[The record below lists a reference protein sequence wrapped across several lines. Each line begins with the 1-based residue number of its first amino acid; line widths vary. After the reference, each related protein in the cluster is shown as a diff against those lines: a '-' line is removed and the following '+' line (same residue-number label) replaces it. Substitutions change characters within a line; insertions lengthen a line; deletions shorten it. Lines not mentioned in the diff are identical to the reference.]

1 MTDPLDSTVTDGG
14 LNSSD
19 TQDWGKDRPAIRV
32 PWYLSFGALILV
44 AGVIFLIG
52 AIAYK
57 VSGLFQPKP
66 AAVANA
72 APSPA
77 ITAPPQ
83 ASDKDAEIASLRSQI
98 AVLQGQSAATAAPPA
113 YAADPAALAAL
124 SARLDRVEANQRA
137 FARAAMVANAA
148 ADLEET
154 ARSGAPFVNQLAVV
168 EPGLDDPNVL
178 APLRPYAD
186 KGVPTAI
193 DLAIQF
199 PRAAAEANIASRD
212 NSNDNSLLSKTAHAL
227 GSILH
232 LSIRRTDNPDGQG
245 TQAVLQHA
253 GNSLN
258 SGDLKSAVAYVDTL
272 KPAAHKAIEPWLA
285 DAKARLL
292 VDDTTQRIAA
302 GALSRLAQVNAP
314 ATAIPGAAL

>member
-19 TQDWGKDRPAIRV
+19 TQDWNKDRPAIRV

-72 APSPA
+72 APSA
-77 ITAPPQ
+77 ALGAPPQ
-83 ASDKDAEIASLRSQI
+83 NSDKDAEIAALRSQI
-98 AVLQGQSAATAAPPA
+98 AVLQGQSATTAAPPA

-148 ADLEET
+148 QALDMT
-154 ARSGAPFVNQLAVV
+154 ARSGAPFATQLAVV

-186 KGVPTAI
+186 KGVPTVV
-193 DLAIQF
+193 DLAVRF
-199 PRAAAEANIASRD
+199 PSEAAKANIAARND
-212 NSNDNSLLSKTAHAL
+212 GGDNSLLTRAL
-227 GSILH
+227 HFMGSFV
-232 LSIRRTDNPDGQG
+232 SIRRTDDVTGQG

-253 GNSLN
+253 ENSLN
-258 SGDLKSAVAYVDTL
+258 GGDLAAAVASLETL
-272 KPAAHKAIEPWLA
+272 KPAPHKALEPWLA
-285 DAKARLL
+285 EAHARLL
-292 VDDTTQRIAA
+292 VDDTTQRVAA
-302 GALSRLAQVNAP
+302 SALNRLAGVTATAP
-314 ATAIPGAAL
+314 ATVPGAAL